1 MDNLSLGIVVWTP
14 AAEKLI
20 TETGAELS
28 DLLAR
33 HADPMPDGGGYDHR
47 VEDNGISRIS
57 TFVLDP
63 TREKREGSV
72 YVVTTIE
79 GTTICIP
86 REY

>member
-1 MDNLSLGIVVWTP
+1 MDNLTLGLVVWTP
-14 AAEKLI
+14 AAEKLVKA
-20 TETGAELS
+20 TGADLS

-33 HADPMPDGGGYDHR
+33 HASPGPDGGECDHR
-47 VEDNGISRIS
+47 VEDSGISRIS

-63 TREKREGSV
+63 RRGEREGSV
-72 YVVTTIE
+72 YVMTTIE